1 MPLTLQFYGG
11 WVSDNLGNV
20 FHRSALGE
28 VRISIWLK
36 NSERRKLRIYFQ
48 RLPTTPLDRP
58 VREKKPVKTFDPST
72 IRDSSREFIIEQGKG
87 TQLKNTPNV
96 AYKLSK
102 LTRGVEMTSLWKARK
117 GLSF

>member
-1 MPLTLQFYGG
+1 MAEEFREEKTEDLLSTPAHY
-11 WVSDNLGNV
+11 
-20 FHRSALGE
+20 SAGSACE
-28 VRISIWLK
+28 RKEACK
-36 NSERRKLRIYFQ
+36 N
-48 RLPTTPLDRP
+48 
-58 VREKKPVKTFDPST
+58 FDPST

-87 TQLKNTPNV
+87 RQLKNTPNV